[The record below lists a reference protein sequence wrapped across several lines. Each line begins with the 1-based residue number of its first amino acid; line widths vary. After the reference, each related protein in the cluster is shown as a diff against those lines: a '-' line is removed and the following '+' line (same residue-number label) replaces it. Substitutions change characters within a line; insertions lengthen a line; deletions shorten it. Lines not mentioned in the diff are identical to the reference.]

1 MSQLR
6 VLFLALLAACL
17 STSAF
22 ASAKAVKSALEKK
35 LGGVQIV
42 SVTPTPFLGLY
53 EVYTGDRLMY
63 TDAKAT
69 VLLNG
74 DLIDLQAMQNVSEAR
89 MSALNAVS
97 FSSLPLDQAFK
108 QVHGNGKRVLATFED
123 PNCGYCKRLAKD
135 LVKLDNV
142 TIYTFLVPMLGPDSL
157 KKSQQIWCAA
167 DQAKT
172 WTDWMVDGKAPN
184 GTTECDT
191 SVLRKN
197 AVLAEKLRI
206 NGTPTL
212 VFANGERIPGAV
224 PLDKIEQKLGK

>member
-1 MSQLR
+1 MLR
-6 VLFLALLAACL
+6 IKVLGVALLAGVL
-17 STSAF
+17 SSSAF
-22 ASAKAVKSALEKK
+22 ASANAVKAALEKK
-35 LGGVQIV
+35 LGGAQIV

-63 TDAKAT
+63 TDAKVT

-74 DLIDLQAMQNVSEAR
+74 DLIDLKAMQNVSEAR
-89 MSALNAVS
+89 MSTLSAVS

-108 QVHGNGKRVLATFED
+108 QVRGNGKRVLAVFED

-167 DQAKT
+167 NPAKT
-172 WTDWMVDGKAPN
+172 WADWMIEAKAPA
-184 GTTECDT
+184 GATDCDT
-191 SVLRKN
+191 SVLQKN
-197 AVLAEKLRI
+197 AALAEKLRI

-212 VFANGERIPGAV
+212 IFANGDRIPGAV